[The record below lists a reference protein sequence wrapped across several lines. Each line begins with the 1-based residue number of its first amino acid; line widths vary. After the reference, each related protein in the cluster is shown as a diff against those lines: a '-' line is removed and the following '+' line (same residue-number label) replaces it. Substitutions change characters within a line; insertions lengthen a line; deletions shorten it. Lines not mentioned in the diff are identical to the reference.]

1 MNGNRRLAVAGYL
14 LIALVMF
21 ALSPGVLARAVPPG
35 AQARA
40 KSTAVSSYLASATV
54 SGTVS
59 GSDQGFLSGATVVI
73 EASPRRQARTDV
85 DGRFTL
91 TDVPSGTHRFLVS
104 AEGYLPLD
112 RTIDVGS
119 ASISVDIMLLKLP
132 GVP

>member
-1 MNGNRRLAVAGYL
+1 MMLQRRVILSCFTVMLLTFTGTNR
-14 LIALVMF
+14 
-21 ALSPGVLARAVPPG
+21 ALSSAAAV
-35 AQARA
+35 
-40 KSTAVSSYLASATV
+40 TV

-59 GSDQGFLSGATVVI
+59 GSDQGFMSGASVVV
-73 EASPRRQARTDV
+73 ESSPRREGRTDA

-112 RTIDVGS
+112 RTIEVGS
-119 ASISVDIMLLKLP
+119 APVSVDIVLLKLP

>member
-1 MNGNRRLAVAGYL
+1 MNRPRRAAAWLFLFALLLAVPGRALRSAAG
-14 LIALVMF
+14 
-21 ALSPGVLARAVPPG
+21 
-35 AQARA
+35 
-40 KSTAVSSYLASATV
+40 ATV

-59 GSDQGFLSGATVVI
+59 GSDQGFLSGASVVI
-73 EASPRRQARTDV
+73 EVTPRRETRTDA

-119 ASISVDIMLLKLP
+119 ASISVDIVLLKLP